1 MSRTNVVTIGID
13 LGKNTFH
20 VVGFDITGAI
30 ILRKKKSR
38 NQLEQSLAN
47 VPACLIGMEACSG
60 AHHLGRKLEKL
71 GHQVRLLPAQYVK
84 PYLKGHKNDFRDAEA
99 IAEATQRPTMRFVP
113 LKSVEQLDLQAL
125 HRVRSR
131 LVTQRTA
138 VINQIRGFLLERGLP
153 VRQGAAALRL
163 ALPQIL
169 SAPKDSLSPRVIR
182 LIEDLAEDWRYLDR
196 RVASMTKEIDELA
209 DQDPHCRRLMSAPG
223 VGPIISSA
231 MVAAIGTGDAFHKG
245 RDFAAWLGLVP
256 KQISTGDRTI
266 LGASRGAAIGTCERC
281 SFKAPE
287 PYFCSGRV
295 GLGMASEPGWRP
307 HPSGSTPM
315 SWLLPW
321 PQNSRAW
328 PGACSQRAV
337 TTTPTSWA
345 APHEKQGREGR
356 SKVRSEGTG
365 TVTRQGLRDGK
376 DEWRNG
382 STDTSEAWFDA
393 MAVLE
398 AGELLR
404 TEVSGYP

>member
-1 MSRTNVVTIGID
+1 MSHTNIVTIGID

-20 VVGFDITGAI
+20 VVGFDTTGAI
-30 ILRKKKSR
+30 ILRKKQSR

-84 PYLKGHKNDFRDAEA
+84 PYLKGHKNDFRDAQA

-113 LKSVEQLDLQAL
+113 LKSAEQLDLQAL

-138 VINQIRGFLLERGLP
+138 VINQIRGFLLERGLA
-153 VRQGAAALRL
+153 VRQGAAARRL

-169 SAPKDSLSPRVIR
+169 SAPKDSLSPRVIQ
-182 LIEDLAEDWRYLDR
+182 LIQDLSEDWRYLDR

-209 DQDPHCRRLMSAPG
+209 GQDPHCRRLMSAPG

-256 KQISTGDRTI
+256 KQISTSLSNRPIRATH
-266 LGASRGAAIGTCERC
+266 RGHRRDEAPLLRRAPGFMCPVAMVPGRSAAERVSLPGGRGTR
-281 SFKAPE
+281 
-287 PYFCSGRV
+287 RV
-295 GLGMASEPGWRP
+295 GHLAS
-307 HPSGSTPM
+307 
-315 SWLLPW
+315 
-321 PQNSRAW
+321 
-328 PGACSQRAV
+328 
-337 TTTPTSWA
+337 
-345 APHEKQGREGR
+345 QG
-356 SKVRSEGTG
+356 SKVDYLHYFNDYVPNSLMT
-365 TVTRQGLRDGK
+365 
-376 DEWRNG
+376 
-382 STDTSEAWFDA
+382 TSLIE
-393 MAVLE
+393 
-398 AGELLR
+398 
-404 TEVSGYP
+404 